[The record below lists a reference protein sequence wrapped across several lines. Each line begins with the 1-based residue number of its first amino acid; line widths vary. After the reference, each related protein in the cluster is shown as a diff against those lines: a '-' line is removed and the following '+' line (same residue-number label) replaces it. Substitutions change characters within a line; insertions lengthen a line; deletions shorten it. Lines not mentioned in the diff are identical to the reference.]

1 MTGALLTGAAGS
13 FDPLAGGLTALMTA
27 PYYRLGEK
35 ALFAPRNPTFSE
47 AVQRARTATPYA
59 IPGLLG
65 LGEQ

>member
-1 MTGALLTGAAGS
+1 MAGALLTGGAAYIDPIAGS
-13 FDPLAGGLTALMTA
+13 LTALMSA